1 MKKLITQGL
10 ILFLLFITSS
20 VQGQQTKDIKGQ
32 ILDESGLP
40 LSGASI
46 IVKGTTNGVAADFDG
61 NYTITANDN
70 DTVVVSYIGYIT
82 QEISVSG
89 KTTINV
95 TLLEDTSQLDEV
107 VVVGFGTQKKENVTG
122 ATTFVK
128 MDEIIGD
135 RPIVNAAESLQGVA
149 AGLQVTNNTGQ
160 PGTNGV
166 GINIRGFTS
175 INGGSPLILINNVE
189 GSLEDINPRDIE
201 SVSVLK
207 DAAASSIYGAR
218 AAFGVIL
225 ITTKKAKRNQ
235 KVRFTYDATTSISTT
250 TDLPQKATTR
260 EFVEALNEWGVRDYF
275 AGQNVQD
282 WLGFLDTYD
291 SDPSQLNLINDPV
304 NNTTYPIHFDAA
316 NSQHYPLADS
326 NLIDEFLNNFG
337 YNTIHNFTVSGGAEK
352 IAYRL
357 SNSYSYEDGIMVT
370 DRDNFKKYNVNA
382 LVSADLTP
390 KLESTTNILFRSSVQ
405 SRPRASY
412 SEAIQQRM
420 YDPTGWVDINGEI
433 LPFDSPSNLVKY
445 RNPSKRYNDNLRL
458 YQQLNWKPIKH
469 VTVTGEYTY
478 EKDLVSNVAVN
489 NGQRFARTFLFT
501 VNGTPADVF
510 RNSSLSRS
518 KNQTVYN
525 ALNLYAK
532 YNLSLGDHNFKVLA
546 GLNREEE
553 NFESFSALRNGLID
567 VTTPTFELAEG
578 ENFDISESFYDWSIV
593 GYYSRLNYNFKERYF
608 VEANF
613 RYDGSSIFAQDDRF
627 VELPSF
633 SVGWNIAKES
643 FMENVNFVSMLK
655 PRFSWGEIGNQ
666 IARGLRRNDN
676 GQLVSFRDYYPFNPG
691 YESFFA
697 SWINLDTDLRYLTFE
712 PAQLISAGLTWEQIV
727 STNLGLDLAMFSN
740 RLNGSFEVYKRETKG
755 MLRPGEPLPGV
766 LGTSAPFQNVAD
778 LETTGWEIQL
788 GWNDRIGD
796 FKYNINVNVFDNV
809 SEITR
814 FNNPGGLISDFR
826 EGARIGDIWG
836 YVSDGYYTA
845 DDFVAGTLNA
855 DLSGANRE
863 LKPGVPTFIGRTPYP
878 GDVKF
883 KDLDGDGLIGAGN
896 STVITEF
903 DAQGNPITNA
913 DGLITTGPGDRKVI
927 GNNRKRYQFGINGSA
942 SYKGFD
948 FSFVLSG
955 VGKQDSWRNTDL
967 IWPYPS
973 VFDNIY
979 KHQLDYWTPDNQD
992 AFYPRIYGDPN
1003 GNTGSNYGRSRRV
1016 QTKYLS
1022 DESYLRIQNITLGY
1036 SLDHKF
1042 LEKLKIDKLRIFISG
1057 NNLHTFDKL
1066 PKGLEPD
1073 QGFQQNSNG
1082 GAYPIMT
1089 KYSLGVN
1096 LSF

>member
-10 ILFLLFITSS
+10 IVFLLLITSS
-20 VQGQQTKDIKGQ
+20 IQGQQAKEIKGKV
-32 ILDESGLP
+32 LDETGFP

-46 IVKGTTNGVAADFDG
+46 IVKGTSNGVAADFDG
-61 NYTITANDN
+61 NYTIKANNN
-70 DTVVVSYIGYIT
+70 DILVISFLGYVT
-82 QEISVSG
+82 QELTING
-89 KTTINV
+89 RTTINI
-95 TLLEDTSQLDEV
+95 TLIEDASQLDEV
-107 VVVGFGTQKKENVTG
+107 VIVGFGTQKKESVSGSIVN
-122 ATTFVK
+122 VK

-160 PGTNGV
+160 PGSNGV

-225 ITTKKAKRNQ
+225 ITTKRAKRNE
-235 KVRFTYDATTSISTT
+235 KVKFTYDATTSISTT

-291 SDPSQLNLINDPV
+291 SNPSQLNLIGDPV
-304 NNTTYPIHFDAA
+304 NNTTYPIHFDEA

-337 YNTIHNFTVSGGAEK
+337 YNTIHNFTVSGGGEK
-352 IAYRL
+352 IAYRM

-370 DRDNFKKYNVNA
+370 ERDNFKKYNING
-382 LVSADLTP
+382 LVTADLTSN
-390 KLESTTNILFRSSVQ
+390 LESTTNILYRSSVQ

-420 YDPTGWVDINGEI
+420 YDPTGWADINGEI

-445 RNPSKRYNDNLRL
+445 RDPSKQYNDNLRL
-458 YQQLNWKPIKH
+458 YHQLNWKPIKN
-469 VTVTGEYTY
+469 VTLTGEYTY
-478 EKDLVSNVAVN
+478 EKDLVSNVTVN

-510 RNSSLSRS
+510 RNSSLARS

-532 YNLSLGDHNFKVLA
+532 YNFNLGEDHNFKLLA

-553 NFESFSALRNGLID
+553 SFESFSASRNGLID

-578 ENFDISESFYDWSIV
+578 ENIDISEAFYDWSVV
-593 GYYSRLNYNFKERYF
+593 GYFGRLNYNFKERYF
-608 VEANF
+608 LEANF
-613 RYDGSSIFAQDDRF
+613 RYDGSSIFAEGDRF

-633 SVGWNIAKES
+633 SAAWNIAKEP
-643 FMENVNFVSMLK
+643 FMENVDFISMLK

-666 IARGLRRNDN
+666 IATNPLSG
-676 GQLVSFRDYYPFNPG
+676 GRDYYPFNPG

-712 PAQLISAGLTWEQIV
+712 PAQLISAGLTWEEIV
-727 STNLGLDLAMFSN
+727 STNLGLDLAMFKN
-740 RLNGSFEVYKRETKG
+740 RLNASFEVYKRETIG
-755 MLRPGEPLPGV
+755 MLRRGEELPGV

-809 SEITR
+809 SEITK
-814 FNNPGGLISDFR
+814 FNNPGGLISQFR

-845 DDFVAGTLNA
+845 DDFVPGTLNA

-883 KDLDGDGLIGAGN
+883 KDLDGDGLIGSGN

-903 DAQGNPITNA
+903 DAQGNPITNS
-913 DGLITTGPGDRKVI
+913 DGLITTGPGDRKII
-927 GNNRKRYQFGINGSA
+927 GNNRKRYQFGINGA
-942 SYKGFD
+942 AAYKSFD

-955 VGKQDSWRNTDL
+955 VGKQDSWRNSDL
-967 IWPYPS
+967 IWPYPG

-1022 DESYLRIQNITLGY
+1022 DESYLRIQNITFGY
-1036 SLDHKF
+1036 SLNKAF
-1042 LEKLKIDKLRIFISG
+1042 LDKMKINKLRIFVSG
-1057 NNLHTFDKL
+1057 NNIHTFDKL

-1073 QGFQQNSNG
+1073 QGSNG
-1082 GAYPIMT
+1082 VYPIMT